1 MICDKERNES
11 IVAMRE
17 SGATFQQIAEAHK
30 ITRARVQQI
39 VARSN
44 CRDTYVRKRYAP
56 RRCAWPVIG
65 RWMDQN
71 RTSTN
76 HLSHMVG
83 CCYAHM
89 YDVLN
94 GRVRLNKD
102 DIDGILAATGLTYE
116 EAFRKE

>member
-1 MICDKERNES
+1 MISRKERNEE
-11 IVAMRE
+11 IVAMRA
-17 SGATFQQIAEAHK
+17 SGATFQQIAEAHN

-39 VARSN
+39 VARGHY
-44 CRDTYVRKRYAP
+44 CDTYVRKRYAP

-65 RWMDQN
+65 LWMDKS
-71 RTSTN
+71 RTSTGL
-76 HLSHMVG
+76 LSLMVG
-83 CCYAHM
+83 CGYPHM

-94 GRVRLNKD
+94 GRVRPNKD